1 METKKNNCK
10 LQKFNFEL
18 DLLADQNLD
27 NAQYLMLLLLERFK
41 ISKKVFVSDETTSK
55 EKESENEIPIKA
67 ILAKFFVDGKG
78 ILIGTMSTAYG
89 VFEYYLNGIPNI
101 HDPEGNQI
109 VDSKFFKSYLNGEND
124 ISTLHYDT
132 KSYILPIN
140 ISAEDK
146 YYGVFY
152 SLSDAIKITSENDLV
167 KTEEITS

>member
-1 METKKNNCK
+1 METTKNNFK

-41 ISKKVFVSDETTSK
+41 ISKKVFVSDEAVK

-109 VDSKFFKSYLNGEND
+109 IDSKLLKTYLNGEKD

-140 ISAEDK
+140 TNAEDK